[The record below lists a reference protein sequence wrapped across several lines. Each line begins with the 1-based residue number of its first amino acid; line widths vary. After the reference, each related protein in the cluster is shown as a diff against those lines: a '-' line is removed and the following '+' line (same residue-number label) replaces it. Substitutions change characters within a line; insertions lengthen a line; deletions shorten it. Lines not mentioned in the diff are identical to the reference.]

1 MMSGAEFDVS
11 LKNVESIN
19 DLMRQA
25 HWLINAP
32 DDKEIGI
39 IDGARVLEMHTR
51 VILAD
56 DSLLT
61 VVIY

>member
-1 MMSGAEFDVS
+1 
-11 LKNVESIN
+11 
-19 DLMRQA
+19 MRQA

-32 DDKEIGI
+32 DDKEIGLI
-39 IDGARVLEMHTR
+39 HGARVLEMHTR
-51 VILAD
+51 VILTD